1 MDVQSFFIRYLLFPL
16 IAIVSTA
23 ILAVVNRK
31 NQFLSNKKLIIS
43 VLILGIILSI
53 PGFLGFLNFKFMPW
67 GYIICQ
73 ITYVLLGS
81 LYVYLLT
88 KYYPAAL
95 LERKGF
101 IIFATF
107 IAAVLGLYLFQLIY
121 HWLGNVEFGWWAG
134 GSIASFFIPMI
145 FWWAYVSLLNIPQ
158 EIYKIWRYPDTPLEI
173 NMDHVD
179 FDNLLVLELELYKK
193 SSDAE
198 PLKVKVK
205 APENMNFGMWFHKF
219 IDDYNLKFAK
229 NPVEYKIGNQEN
241 YSWIFFVKT
250 SFFQR
255 NLFIDPDLDIKQN
268 QISEKMTIYAKR
280 VSENVNVPHEIGES
294 AIVL

>member
-23 ILAVVNRK
+23 ILVVLNRK
-31 NQFLSNKKLIIS
+31 NKFLSNKKLIIS
-43 VLILGIILSI
+43 VLLLGIILSL
-53 PGFLGFLNFKFMPW
+53 PGFLGFLNFNFMPW

-73 ITYVLLGS
+73 IFYVLLGS
-81 LYVYLLT
+81 AYVYLLT
-88 KYYPAAL
+88 KFHSVEL

-101 IIFATF
+101 IIFATL
-107 IAAVLGLYLFQLIY
+107 ISAILGIYLFQLLY
-121 HWLGNVEFGWWAG
+121 HWLGSVDFGWWAG
-134 GSIASFFIPMI
+134 GSIASFFIPLI

-193 SSDAE
+193 SSDPE

-229 NPVEYKIGNQEN
+229 NPVEYKIGEQEN
-241 YSWIFFVKT
+241 YNWIFFVKT
-250 SFFQR
+250 SFFKR
-255 NLFIDPDLDIKQN
+255 NLFIDPDLDIKEN
-268 QISEKMTIYAKR
+268 QITEKMTIYAKR
-280 VSENVNVPHEIGES
+280 VSENVNLPHEIGES

>member
-16 IAIVSTA
+16 VAIVSTA
-23 ILAVVNRK
+23 ILAVLNRK
-31 NQFLSNKKLIIS
+31 NKFLSNKKLIIS
-43 VLILGIILSI
+43 VLLLAIILSL
-53 PGFLGFLNFKFMPW
+53 PGLLGFLDFNFMPW

-73 ITYVLLGS
+73 IFYVLLGS

-88 KYYPAAL
+88 KYYSKEL

-101 IIFATF
+101 IMFGTF
-107 IAAVLGLYLFQLIY
+107 IAALLGIYLFQLLY
-121 HWLGNVEFGWWAG
+121 HWLGEVDFGWWAG
-134 GSIASFFIPMI
+134 GSITSFFIPII

-193 SSDAE
+193 SSDPE

-229 NPVEYKIGNQEN
+229 NPVEYKIAAQEN

-250 SFFQR
+250 SFFKS
-255 NLFIDPDLDIKQN
+255 NLFIDPDLDIRQN
-268 QISEKMTIYAKR
+268 KITEKMTIYAKR
-280 VSENVNVPHEIGES
+280 VSENVNLPNEIGEN
-294 AIVL
+294 AIIL